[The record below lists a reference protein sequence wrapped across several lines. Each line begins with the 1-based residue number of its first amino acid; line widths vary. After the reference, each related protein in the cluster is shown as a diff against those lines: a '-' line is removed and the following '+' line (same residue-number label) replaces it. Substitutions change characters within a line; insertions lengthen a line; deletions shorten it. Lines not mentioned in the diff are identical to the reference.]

1 MARIRVVTTR
11 APGLIPS
18 LIKEIR
24 QAPHPVVL
32 IPESFTLACETEIV
46 NQSPDGGIFD
56 LKIFSPSSLIREVR
70 ELTGRGNR
78 KPISG
83 DGQNMII
90 SQVLHHCRDELKYY
104 RESVAQPTLAAKIAG
119 QIDDFT
125 RARLTPGFLRQYT
138 PASRRTAA
146 KLEDVALI
154 WDGYRQILDKG
165 FEDTVGQWMS
175 AVRLIRQSGIVRDS
189 RLLIYGFDYITHD
202 LLNLVNEVSAPG
214 DGGADEI
221 VIGLISDDVGPDRDI
236 FRAANDSVEALR
248 YFLDRKKAAYTVQRE
263 DLSPRMDAGIAY
275 AEKNLYALGA
285 FGSEKIYTYGTET
298 YIIREDPG
306 TARKT
311 ALAELTETFV
321 PDMSHV
327 RMYYAKNS
335 YLECQH
341 ACQTLIDWHRA
352 GIPWEDMAIAVCEQN
367 TLPSLLP
374 LTLSASGIPF
384 NAKQDQPILM
394 SGYAQYFLSLLRI
407 LRLNFC
413 REDVLRLI
421 KTGFTDMTPEEIM
434 DMENYAREN
443 GIHRSRWLKPF
454 HIPEKDGEREKAE
467 RLEELRQKVTAPIA
481 ELKKKLSRKAC
492 TGKEAAALLFEYV
505 TDAGIY
511 ERLQEQEEVLAAQE
525 DDLGI
530 DRNRQVWTAVNELL
544 DTVATFIGDE
554 PLPLHD
560 LCAMLEASLASRKIK
575 SLPQLSGAVMVAPPQ
590 MFFSSGVRCM
600 IVMGLQENEI
610 FPGASILSE
619 HERGQLEAFIE
630 EDNRRYYSEQYAD
643 DPYEPGMWENGAA
656 GEGMPAAG
664 SLNTERPYSKI
675 GQSLT
680 DLAARQKQ
688 DVYQAV
694 SLAREELMI
703 SCSGARPSG
712 GVMTPSA
719 AFTRLQKTI
728 GKTNP
733 KNVNGGL
740 MDTDIRP
747 FAPAFALEALAVR
760 LRETRDSRDGFL
772 QGGTE
777 EDALWRNALGSLY
790 QSDEWKKKVEGI
802 LKGLHVTMPSAEIA
816 PEQARKLYITHGM
829 TISRAETFAS
839 CPYRHFLQ
847 YGLGL
852 APTGTYTFQ
861 RNEQGTFNHDVV
873 QIFLE
878 KAMQLPEW
886 PDMSEETQTKLLNRI
901 LKDRVKR
908 WEGGILTS
916 DTMHRYQG
924 AGIIRGVRTAIAS
937 MMRAFRQKPH
947 FLPLAA
953 EVPFGM
959 PDADGKIRIPA
970 IRLKTSDGDTVA
982 FSGRIDRID
991 VLETPEGRKYFNILD
1006 NKMSGK
1012 ELRQNSIAAG
1022 LQLQIPLY
1030 IRAARTGLPGY
1041 EAGGGLFQPIR
1052 DVLADSEDAE
1062 QIRTQI
1068 DRDLQTTGMILD
1080 EEQVLEAAR
1089 PVKIARKTGTSDT
1102 VSTVSTEEMR
1112 AIEDCAVRTATDLV
1126 TRILRGEASARPVRD
1141 GAEATCAYCDHL
1153 NACRYD
1159 STIPG
1164 CRIVEIDHKHRIEI

>member
-1 MARIRVVTTR
+1 M
-11 APGLIPS
+11 
-18 LIKEIR
+18 
-24 QAPHPVVL
+24 
-32 IPESFTLACETEIV
+32 
-46 NQSPDGGIFD
+46 
-56 LKIFSPSSLIREVR
+56 
-70 ELTGRGNR
+70 
-78 KPISG
+78 
-83 DGQNMII
+83 
-90 SQVLHHCRDELKYY
+90 
-104 RESVAQPTLAAKIAG
+104 
-119 QIDDFT
+119 
-125 RARLTPGFLRQYT
+125 
-138 PASRRTAA
+138 
-146 KLEDVALI
+146 
-154 WDGYRQILDKG
+154 
-165 FEDTVGQWMS
+165 
-175 AVRLIRQSGIVRDS
+175 
-189 RLLIYGFDYITHD
+189 
-202 LLNLVNEVSAPG
+202 
-214 DGGADEI
+214 
-221 VIGLISDDVGPDRDI
+221 
-236 FRAANDSVEALR
+236 
-248 YFLDRKKAAYTVQRE
+248 
-263 DLSPRMDAGIAY
+263 
-275 AEKNLYALGA
+275 
-285 FGSEKIYTYGTET
+285 
-298 YIIREDPG
+298 
-306 TARKT
+306 
-311 ALAELTETFV
+311 
-321 PDMSHV
+321 
-327 RMYYAKNS
+327 
-335 YLECQH
+335 
-341 ACQTLIDWHRA
+341 
-352 GIPWEDMAIAVCEQN
+352 
-367 TLPSLLP
+367 
-374 LTLSASGIPF
+374 
-384 NAKQDQPILM
+384 
-394 SGYAQYFLSLLRI
+394 
-407 LRLNFC
+407 
-413 REDVLRLI
+413 
-421 KTGFTDMTPEEIM
+421 
-434 DMENYAREN
+434 
-443 GIHRSRWLKPF
+443 
-454 HIPEKDGEREKAE
+454 
-467 RLEELRQKVTAPIA
+467 TAPIA

-544 DTVATFIGDE
+544 DMVATFIGDE

-610 FPGASILSE
+610 SPGASILSE

-643 DPYEPGMWENGAA
+643 YPYEPGMWENGAA

-886 PDMSEETQTKLLNRI
+886 PDLSEETQTKLLNRI

>member
-1 MARIRVVTTR
+1 
-11 APGLIPS
+11 
-18 LIKEIR
+18 
-24 QAPHPVVL
+24 
-32 IPESFTLACETEIV
+32 
-46 NQSPDGGIFD
+46 
-56 LKIFSPSSLIREVR
+56 
-70 ELTGRGNR
+70 
-78 KPISG
+78 
-83 DGQNMII
+83 
-90 SQVLHHCRDELKYY
+90 
-104 RESVAQPTLAAKIAG
+104 
-119 QIDDFT
+119 
-125 RARLTPGFLRQYT
+125 
-138 PASRRTAA
+138 
-146 KLEDVALI
+146 
-154 WDGYRQILDKG
+154 
-165 FEDTVGQWMS
+165 
-175 AVRLIRQSGIVRDS
+175 
-189 RLLIYGFDYITHD
+189 
-202 LLNLVNEVSAPG
+202 
-214 DGGADEI
+214 
-221 VIGLISDDVGPDRDI
+221 
-236 FRAANDSVEALR
+236 
-248 YFLDRKKAAYTVQRE
+248 
-263 DLSPRMDAGIAY
+263 
-275 AEKNLYALGA
+275 
-285 FGSEKIYTYGTET
+285 
-298 YIIREDPG
+298 
-306 TARKT
+306 
-311 ALAELTETFV
+311 
-321 PDMSHV
+321 
-327 RMYYAKNS
+327 
-335 YLECQH
+335 
-341 ACQTLIDWHRA
+341 
-352 GIPWEDMAIAVCEQN
+352 
-367 TLPSLLP
+367 
-374 LTLSASGIPF
+374 
-384 NAKQDQPILM
+384 
-394 SGYAQYFLSLLRI
+394 
-407 LRLNFC
+407 
-413 REDVLRLI
+413 
-421 KTGFTDMTPEEIM
+421 
-434 DMENYAREN
+434 
-443 GIHRSRWLKPF
+443 
-454 HIPEKDGEREKAE
+454 
-467 RLEELRQKVTAPIA
+467 
-481 ELKKKLSRKAC
+481 
-492 TGKEAAALLFEYV
+492 
-505 TDAGIY
+505 
-511 ERLQEQEEVLAAQE
+511 
-525 DDLGI
+525 
-530 DRNRQVWTAVNELL
+530 
-544 DTVATFIGDE
+544 
-554 PLPLHD
+554 
-560 LCAMLEASLASRKIK
+560 
-575 SLPQLSGAVMVAPPQ
+575 
-590 MFFSSGVRCM
+590 
-600 IVMGLQENEI
+600 
-610 FPGASILSE
+610 
-619 HERGQLEAFIE
+619 
-630 EDNRRYYSEQYAD
+630 
-643 DPYEPGMWENGAA
+643 
-656 GEGMPAAG
+656 
-664 SLNTERPYSKI
+664 
-675 GQSLT
+675 
-680 DLAARQKQ
+680 
-688 DVYQAV
+688 
-694 SLAREELMI
+694 MI

-802 LKGLHVTMPSAEIA
+802 LKGLHVTAPSAAIA

-886 PDMSEETQTKLLNRI
+886 PDLSEETQTKLLNRI
-901 LKDRVKR
+901 LKDRVKQ

-1080 EEQVLEAAR
+1080 EERVLEAAR

-1164 CRIVEIDHKHRIEI
+1164 CRIVEIDHKRRIEIPQP

>member
-24 QAPHPVVL
+24 QATRPVVL

-46 NQSPDGGIFD
+46 NQSPDGVIFD

-175 AVRLIRQSGIVRDS
+175 AVRMIRQSGIVRDS

-221 VIGLISDDVGPDRDI
+221 VIGLISDDIGPDHDI

-413 REDVLRLI
+413 RGDVLRLI

-610 FPGASILSE
+610 SPGASILSE

-643 DPYEPGMWENGAA
+643 YPYEPGIWENGAT

-802 LKGLHVTMPSAEIA
+802 LKGLHVTAPSAAIA

-886 PDMSEETQTKLLNRI
+886 PDLSEETQTKLLNRI

-1012 ELRQNSIAAG
+1012 ELRLNSIAAG